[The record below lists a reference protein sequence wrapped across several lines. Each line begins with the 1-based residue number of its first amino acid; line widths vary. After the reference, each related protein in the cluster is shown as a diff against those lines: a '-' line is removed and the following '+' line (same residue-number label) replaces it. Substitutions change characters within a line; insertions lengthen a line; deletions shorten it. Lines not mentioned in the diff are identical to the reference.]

1 MARRVTALAL
11 IAGLGVSC
19 FVPCRAAAQ
28 PADQSQPPKPAQ
40 KSGAAPAGS
49 SSPPAPTA
57 AQPGAPA
64 APPAPTPSA
73 PVAPSEPTDDGA
85 PPAEPAADRSPEKP
99 APPDVF
105 DEELDSD
112 DEDLESVLL
121 LPTLT
126 VDRSSG
132 EFIRPTREKHR
143 ALFRYARKMDG
154 ILAEAVQDMN
164 LSLGMTD
171 RSDFD
176 ADRITQDALT
186 ELGEGTDWVLLPELA
201 AERGKLRIRLT
212 VVAPGSSV
220 LLVRTELVSPRDLE
234 VRLAV
239 MVRDLVQ
246 TGRGGRGTQERN
258 PVELTTRDRA
268 RGDGRAV
275 LALNSAVLGG
285 YIGYSLQ
292 RSSGSDDPRLTYP
305 LIALG
310 TGIGLGGSMIV
321 ADEWDVGLGDAWY
334 LSAAMVWPTSAGVL
348 LASGYDVREEDQ
360 FAYGLLGAAAGVSSA
375 TFALTF
381 KGMGEGGAV
390 LTHSGGFFGLM
401 IGGLTQVG
409 IDGKT
414 DETPS
419 RGMGYGAALGVVS
432 AGLLATQFEIS
443 ASRALLIDLGIGLG
457 ALTGAAVASP
467 LVFSDDT
474 GEKENRYWA
483 GSVAAGAVAG
493 ALIAYWMTP
502 AETQGLYDGS
512 ETRTADTLDV
522 LPYAGVVGYSQDR
535 QGKQHAVPGFGL
547 QGSF

>member
-1 MARRVTALAL
+1 MLV
-11 IAGLGVSC
+11 
-19 FVPCRAAAQ
+19 
-28 PADQSQPPKPAQ
+28 
-40 KSGAAPAGS
+40 
-49 SSPPAPTA
+49 
-57 AQPGAPA
+57 
-64 APPAPTPSA
+64 
-73 PVAPSEPTDDGA
+73 
-85 PPAEPAADRSPEKP
+85 
-99 APPDVF
+99 
-105 DEELDSD
+105 
-112 DEDLESVLL
+112 

-126 VDRSSG
+126 VDRASG
-132 EFIRPTREKHR
+132 EFIRPTRQSHR
-143 ALFRYARKMDG
+143 ALFRYARKMDSL
-154 ILAEAVQDMN
+154 LAEAVQDMN
-164 LSLGMTD
+164 LSLGVAD
-171 RSDFD
+171 RADFD
-176 ADRITQDALT
+176 ADRITQDSLV
-186 ELGEGTDWVLLPELA
+186 ELAEGTDWVLLPELTV
-201 AERGKLRIRLT
+201 ERGKLRIRLT

-234 VRLAV
+234 VRLMV
-239 MVRDLVQ
+239 MTRELVQ
-246 TGRGGRGTQERN
+246 TGRGAGGPKDRT
-258 PVELTTRDRA
+258 PVHLTTAERA

-321 ADEWDVGLGDAWY
+321 ADEWNVGLGDAWY
-334 LSAAMVWPTSAGVL
+334 LSASMVWPTAAGVL
-348 LASGYDVREEDQ
+348 LADGYDVREEDQ
-360 FAYGLLGAAAGVSSA
+360 FAYGLLGAAVGVSSA

-390 LTHSGGFFGLM
+390 LTHSGGFFGTL
-401 IGGLTQVG
+401 IGGLAQIGVEGT
-409 IDGKT
+409 T

-419 RGMGYGAALGVVS
+419 RGMGYGAAAGVVS

-443 ASRALLIDLGIGLG
+443 ASRALLIDLGMGLG

-483 GSVAAGAVAG
+483 GSVAAGAIAG

-502 AETQGLYDGS
+502 SDSQGALSDNPTETAGALN
-512 ETRTADTLDV
+512 V

-535 QGKQHAVPGFGL
+535 RGKQRAVPGFGV

>member
-1 MARRVTALAL
+1 MAKRVTALTL
-11 IAGLGVSC
+11 VVGLGVSS

-28 PADQSQPPKPAQ
+28 PADPSQPPKPAPTSTPSDAGPKAPTDPPQ
-40 KSGAAPAGS
+40 EPAEPKPPAPDQPGPGKPPGPSAAPA
-49 SSPPAPTA
+49 PVTA
-57 AQPGAPA
+57 AP
-64 APPAPTPSA
+64 
-73 PVAPSEPTDDGA
+73 EPT
-85 PPAEPAADRSPEKP
+85 

-105 DEELDSD
+105 DEDLDSD

-126 VDRSSG
+126 VDRTTG
-132 EFIRPTREKHR
+132 EFIRPTREQHR
-143 ALFRYARKMDG
+143 SLYRYARKMDSL
-154 ILAEAVQDMN
+154 LAEAVQDMN
-164 LSLGMTD
+164 LSLGVAD
-171 RSDFD
+171 RSNLD
-176 ADRITQDALT
+176 ADRVTQDALT

-201 AERGKLRIRLT
+201 VERGKLRIRLT
-212 VVAPGSSV
+212 MVAPSSSV
-220 LLVRTELVSPRDLE
+220 LLVRTELVTPRDLE
-234 VRLAV
+234 VRLMV
-239 MVRDLVQ
+239 MIRELVQ
-246 TGRGGRGTQERN
+246 TGRGAGGNQERA
-258 PVELTTRDRA
+258 PVQLTTRERA
-268 RGDGRAV
+268 RGNGRAV

-285 YIGYSLQ
+285 YVGYSLQ

-334 LSAAMVWPTSAGVL
+334 LSAGMVWPTAAGVL
-348 LASGYDVREEDQ
+348 LADGYDVREEDQ

-390 LTHSGGFFGLM
+390 FTHSGGVFGML
-401 IGGLTQVG
+401 IGGLTQIGVEG
-409 IDGKT
+409 T
-414 DETPS
+414 TEETPS
-419 RGMGYGAALGVVS
+419 RGMGYGTALGVVS
-432 AGLLATQFEIS
+432 AGFLATQFEIS

-474 GEKENRYWA
+474 GESENRYWA

-502 AETQGLYDGS
+502 SETQGLYDANP
-512 ETRTADTLDV
+512 ADRAKAPRV
-522 LPYAGVVGYSQDR
+522 VPYGGVIGFSQDR
-535 QGKQHAVPGFGL
+535 SGKQRAVPGFGL

>member
-1 MARRVTALAL
+1 T
-11 IAGLGVSC
+11 G
-19 FVPCRAAAQ
+19 
-28 PADQSQPPKPAQ
+28 PAPS
-40 KSGAAPAGS
+40 AP
-49 SSPPAPTA
+49 PPA
-57 AQPGAPA
+57 APA
-64 APPAPTPSA
+64 APTPSTPPAPA
-73 PVAPSEPTDDGA
+73 DGDST
-85 PPAEPAADRSPEKP
+85 PPADSAAEK
-99 APPDVF
+99 PDVF
-105 DEELDSD
+105 DEDLDND
-112 DEDLESVLL
+112 DEDMESVLL

-126 VDRSSG
+126 VDRSTG

-143 ALFRYARKMDG
+143 TLFRYARKMDS
-154 ILAEAVQDMN
+154 ILAEVVQDMN

-176 ADRITQDALT
+176 ADRVTQDALA

-201 AERGKLRIRLT
+201 AERGKLRVRLT

-220 LLVRTELVSPRDLE
+220 LLVRTELVTPRDLE

-246 TGRGGRGTQERN
+246 VGRGGRGGQDRS
-258 PVELTTRDRA
+258 PVQLTTRDRA

-360 FAYGLLGAAAGVSSA
+360 FAYGLVGAAIGVSSA

-414 DETPS
+414 DETPT

-502 AETQGLYDGS
+502 SETQGLYDNAPNQ
-512 ETRTADTLDV
+512 TAQAVDV

-535 QGKQHAVPGFGL
+535 QGKQHPVPGFGL